1 VDRADASYW
10 RGRDLEDLLRG
21 TKPLRE
27 DESFEIP
34 DLGDDEWDR
43 FVRAI
48 HE

>member
-1 VDRADASYW
+1 MAKT
-10 RGRDLEDLLRG
+10 E
-21 TKPLRE
+21 PLSD

-34 DLGDDEWDR
+34 DLTDEEWDA

>member
-1 VDRADASYW
+1 V
-10 RGRDLEDLLRG
+10 GG
-21 TKPLRE
+21 TVPFGE

-34 DLGDDEWDR
+34 DLTDDEWDR